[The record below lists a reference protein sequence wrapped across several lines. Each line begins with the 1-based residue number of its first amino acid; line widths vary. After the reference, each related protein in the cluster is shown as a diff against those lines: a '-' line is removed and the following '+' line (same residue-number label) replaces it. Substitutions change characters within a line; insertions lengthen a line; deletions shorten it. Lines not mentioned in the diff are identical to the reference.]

1 MVIRGRIACKT
12 CSDEYIVR
20 VGVGTEKHQTHSF
33 DCQGCGVPISIIV
46 KTDAPRAWIVPDEN
60 AAAASEDLENGTLI
74 NLHPNFAFNEKD
86 LHNPFL
92 FASMYIQ
99 NILPYMK
106 KVPGRHQDV
115 AQQFD
120 LPNATFL
127 WGLVKGI
134 ILIKQNRG
142 DDKKLRRLIHDYE
155 SQRQKFFPQTRLND
169 YKAVIYNFFDSLFYP
184 KFEKIYLPAKNLF
197 SEARR
202 TNPEQ
207 VASLADW
214 HKNNQKENFTRYLSI
229 FSDYFKVRQE
239 LSQMAFYVRIEDDD
253 VDNIIVGS
261 KNFDLVK
268 LFYGQAFE
276 TLTSHFPVLA
286 GINNILS
293 DRRYDQF
300 ESMTWNKYI
309 NDVEKAKMANPF
321 AHRQEFNAFVK
332 NLDST
337 LRNGSH
343 HASIWREGEVV
354 FYRSGGTGQ
363 KRDIPYSRYL
373 CLCNELIIAISALFY
388 LELDLNDL

>member
-12 CSDEYIVR
+12 CGDEYILR
-20 VGVGTEKHQTHSF
+20 VGVGTEKHQAHSF

-46 KTDAPRAWIVPDEN
+46 KTDAPQAWIVPDEN
-60 AAAASEDLENGTLI
+60 AATAAEELENGTII
-74 NLHPNFAFNEKD
+74 NLHPNFAFDKEE

-92 FASMYIQ
+92 FASMYISK
-99 NILPYMK
+99 ILPFMK
-106 KVPGRHQDV
+106 KVPGRQQDA

-120 LPNATFL
+120 VPNANFL

-134 ILIKQNRG
+134 ILIKHSGG
-142 DDKKLRRLIHDYE
+142 DDRKLRKLINDYE
-155 SQRQKFFPQTRLND
+155 KQRQKIFPQTKLND

-184 KFEKIYLPAKNLF
+184 KFEKIYGPAKTLF
-197 SEARR
+197 SEAKRI
-202 TNPEQ
+202 NPEQ
-207 VASLADW
+207 VASLAAW
-214 HKNNQKENFTRYLSI
+214 HKQNQKENTTRYISI
-229 FSDYFKVRQE
+229 YSDYFKVRPE
-239 LSQMAFYVRIEDDD
+239 LSQLAFNVRIEDND

-286 GINNILS
+286 GINNILAG
-293 DRRYDQF
+293 RKYDEF

-321 AHRQEFNAFVK
+321 AHRQEFNAFAMH
-332 NLDST
+332 LDST

-343 HASIWREGEVV
+343 HASIWREGEFV

-363 KRDIPYSRYL
+363 KREMPYSRYL